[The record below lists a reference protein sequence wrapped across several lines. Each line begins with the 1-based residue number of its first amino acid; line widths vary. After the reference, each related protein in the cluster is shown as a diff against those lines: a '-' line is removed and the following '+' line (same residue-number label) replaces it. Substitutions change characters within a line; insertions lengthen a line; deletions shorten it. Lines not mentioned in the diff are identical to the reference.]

1 MQIFDDPTASG
12 GKYIMKDPAVAQSF
26 DNPPADGLV
35 TYTFT
40 VAGGTYKIA
49 GRVISNGDADSFWV
63 RLPGATT
70 QTTNHSSGWIRW
82 AGLTQEV
89 VWGWEDVFSDD
100 DTDIPTVEFTMPAGT
115 YTLEIRY
122 RESESQLDA
131 LVITNID

>member
-1 MQIFDDPTASG
+1 MQVFDDPTASG
-12 GKYIMKDPAVAQSF
+12 GKYIMKDPAADESN

-49 GRVISNGDADSFWV
+49 CRVMSNGGNDSFWV

-82 AGLTQEV
+82 AGLSQEV
-89 VWGWEDVFSDD
+89 VWGWEDVFSSNNNNV
-100 DTDIPTVEFTMPAGT
+100 TVEFTMSAGPH
-115 YTLEIRY
+115 TLEIRY
-122 RESESQLDA
+122 REDETQLDA